1 MERTQTFMN
10 KHINLSLSIL
20 VISKIVT
27 CELWYDVKP
36 RYKEK
41 SKLCCMDTDSF
52 IVCVNAKDVS
62 VDSAKDVK
70 I

>member
-1 MERTQTFMN
+1 MN
-10 KHINLSLSIL
+10 KPVNLGLSIL
-20 VISKIVT
+20 EISKIVM

-36 RYKEK
+36 KYKKK

-52 IVCVNAKDVS
+52 IVCVNAKDIFVNT
-62 VDSAKDVK
+62 AKHVE

>member
-1 MERTQTFMN
+1 MN
-10 KHINLSLSIL
+10 KPVNLGLSIL
-20 VISKIVT
+20 EISKIVM

-36 RYKEK
+36 KYKKK

-52 IVCVNAKDVS
+52 IVCVNVMLIVCDIFVNTAKDVE
-62 VDSAKDVK
+62 

>member
-1 MERTQTFMN
+1 MWVVVWCET
-10 KHINLSLSIL
+10 
-20 VISKIVT
+20 KIQ
-27 CELWYDVKP
+27 
-36 RYKEK
+36 EK

-62 VDSAKDVK
+62 VDNAKDVK